1 MSCLSDNT
9 VAEFAEGLLET
20 SAAERVEQ
28 HVASCA
34 PCRKLL
40 SELAKQISGLEL
52 PGRDVGATDVWRA
65 GEEGR
70 ATPRTRTLAAGATPT
85 GELSRGATLGRYMIL
100 ETLGAGGM
108 GVVFAAYDPELDRK
122 VALKILRQEILQQAP
137 GAELRLMREAQAM
150 ARISH
155 PNVLAIHDVGTLG
168 EGLFF
173 AMEYVD
179 GATLAGWLSQKE
191 RSWREILDVFEQA
204 GRGLSAAHAAGL
216 VHRDF
221 KPENVLVARD
231 GRVRVADFGLA
242 RALAA
247 PPEDVLEAREDG
259 EGLASLTRSGAIL
272 GTPAYMAPEQFEG
285 VTVDAQAD
293 QFSFCLALFE
303 ALYGDR
309 PFTVN
314 TREVVLREAPSGRL
328 QRPKDVPGVPVRLLR
343 ALERGLRP
351 SPEERFPSMEALL
364 SALTQDEKRT
374 FRNRVLGALAVAA
387 LGGVGVVGALRAEPS
402 VPLCSG
408 APEKF
413 AGVWGEPQK
422 QAIRERFLATELP
435 YAQDAW
441 VGIEQ
446 ALDAYG
452 RGWSTMHT
460 EACEATRLRGDQS
473 DEVLSL
479 RMLCL
484 DRRREEVRAL
494 VGVLETSG
502 KDQVAK
508 APEAAKSLG
517 DVSVCADVE
526 GLRSPVRLPERQA
539 AADEAREIR
548 AQIARASALSAVG
561 RYQEGL
567 SIAEATVTRAQTL
580 AHAPTEAE
588 ALTTLADLQSAAGEP
603 KPAEASLRRAFSAAQ
618 AGHDDRAAAH
628 AAIQLVDVVGAQLHR
643 FDEGLHWAWLAEAVL
658 RRGKEDESL
667 LAQLHENRGDVHLTQ
682 ADHARAGEQYARSLE
697 LWQRV
702 VGPQHLRVAT
712 EQYNLGQVA
721 IWRGDMAEAMEQTR
735 RASEQLEAIFGPHHP
750 KVAFALAGVATA
762 HFNEGHHVEALAA
775 FKKALAIQRAALGPE
790 HVHVARTLL
799 GMGHALSALHENTQA
814 LAAYQE
820 ALLIFEKDTSTLSL
834 SAEVLLGISCAQVD
848 AGRLEEALAASEKA
862 LLAFEQV
869 FGPEHDQVAA
879 ALNNMGDVLLE
890 LGRSEEAGARF
901 TRAQK
906 MWEKVNGPEDFQ
918 IGIALTGRGTVE
930 RRMGRAVQAVSLLEQ
945 AVEYLA
951 KFDGNPVFLALA
963 RFELAQALW
972 NDAKAR
978 DRAKQ
983 LATQAEQALASMDEA
998 EAKELV
1004 RVRGWLSRVAGP
1016 HRTGKH

>member
-20 SAAERVEQ
+20 RAAERVEQ
-28 HVASCA
+28 HVASCVT
-34 PCRKLL
+34 CRKLL

-52 PGRDVGATDVWRA
+52 PDHEASATDELRA

-70 ATPRTRTLAAGATPT
+70 ATPRTRALAAGAAPA
-85 GELSRGATLGRYMIL
+85 GELSRGASLGRYMIL

-122 VALKILRQEILQQAP
+122 VALKILRQEILQRAP

-191 RSWREILDVFEQA
+191 RSWREILDLFEQA
-204 GRGLSAAHAAGL
+204 GRGLAAAHAAGL

-247 PPEDVLEAREDG
+247 PPPPPEDVPETRGDNEA
-259 EGLASLTRSGAIL
+259 LASLTRSGAVL

-285 VTVDAQAD
+285 VSVDAQAD

-303 ALYGDR
+303 ALYGER

-314 TREVVLREAPSGRL
+314 TRETVLTEAPSGKL
-328 QRPKDVPGVPVRLLR
+328 QRPKDVPGVPARVLR

-351 SPEERFPSMEALL
+351 SPEERFPSMDALL
-364 SALTQDEKRT
+364 YALTQDEQRT

-387 LGGVGVVGALRAEPS
+387 IGGVGVFGALRAAEPS
-402 VPLCSG
+402 APLCSG
-408 APEKF
+408 APEMF

-422 QAIRERFLATELP
+422 RAIRERFLATELP
-435 YAQDAW
+435 YAKDAW
-441 VGIEQ
+441 LGTEQ

-508 APEAAKSLG
+508 APEATKSLG

-567 SIAEATVTRAQTL
+567 SVAEATVTRAQTL
-580 AHAPTEAE
+580 AHTPTEAE
-588 ALTTLADLQSAAGEP
+588 ALTTLADLQSAAGDP
-603 KPAEASLRRAFSAAQ
+603 KAAEASLRRAFSAAQ
-618 AGHDDRAAAH
+618 AGHDDRSAAY
-628 AAIQLVDVVGAQLHR
+628 AAIQLVDVVGAQLRR

-658 RRGKEDESL
+658 RRGKEDEGL
-667 LAQLHENRGDVHLTQ
+667 LAQLHENRGDIYLTQ
-682 ADHARAGEQYARSLE
+682 ADHARAGEQYTRSLE

-702 VGPQHLRVAT
+702 VGPQHLRVAAV
-712 EQYNLGQVA
+712 QYNLGQVA
-721 IWRGDMAEAMEQTR
+721 MWRGDMAEAMSQTR
-735 RASEQLEAIFGPHHP
+735 RASEQLEALLGPNHP
-750 KVAFALAGVATA
+750 KIAFVLGGVATA
-762 HFNEGHHVEALAA
+762 HFNEGHHVEALAVY
-775 FKKALAIQRAALGPE
+775 KRALAIQRAALGPA
-790 HVHVARTLL
+790 HVNVARTLL

-820 ALLIFEKDTSTLSL
+820 ALVVFEKDKSTLSL
-834 SAEVLLGISCAQVD
+834 SAEVLLGISCTQVD
-848 AGRLEEALAASEKA
+848 AGRLEEALAASERA

-869 FGPEHDQVAA
+869 FGPEHDQVGA

-906 MWEKVNGPEDFQ
+906 IWEKVNGPEDFQ

-930 RRMGRAVQAVSLLEQ
+930 RRMGRSAQAVSLLEQ
-945 AVEYLA
+945 AVKNLEKY
-951 KFDGNPVFLALA
+951 DGNPVFLALA

-972 NDAKAR
+972 DGTKAR

-983 LATQAEQALASMDEA
+983 LATQAEKAFANLDEA
-998 EAKELV
+998 QAKELV
-1004 RVRGWLSRVAGP
+1004 LVRGWLSRVAG
-1016 HRTGKH
+1016 R

>member
-9 VAEFAEGLLET
+9 VAEFAEGLLD
-20 SAAERVEQ
+20 AQAVERVER
-28 HVASCA
+28 HAATCVSC
-34 PCRKLL
+34 RRLL
-40 SELAKQISGLEL
+40 SELAKQFSVLEL
-52 PGRDVGATDVWRA
+52 PGGEASATDEGRA
-65 GEEGR
+65 GR
-70 ATPRTRTLAAGATPT
+70 ATPRKRAMAAASAPVG
-85 GELSRGATLGRYMIL
+85 GLSRGAILGRYMIL

-122 VALKILRQEILQQAP
+122 VALKILRPEILQRAP

-168 EGLFF
+168 DGLFF

-179 GATLAGWLSQKE
+179 GSTLAGWLSQKE
-191 RSWREILDVFEQA
+191 RSWREILDLFVQA

-247 PPEDVLEAREDG
+247 PPSPPEDAPAAREDG
-259 EGLASLTRSGAIL
+259 EGLASLTRSGAVL

-303 ALYGDR
+303 ALHGER
-309 PFTVN
+309 PFSVN
-314 TREVVLREAPSGRL
+314 TREAVMTEAPSGRL
-328 QRPKDVPGVPVRLLR
+328 PRPKDAPGLPAHVLR

-351 SPEERFPSMEALL
+351 SPAERFPSMDALL
-364 SALTQDEKRT
+364 SALTHDGQRA
-374 FRNRVLGALAVAA
+374 FRNRVVGALAVAA
-387 LGGVGVVGALRAEPS
+387 LGGAALFGVLRAEPS
-402 VPLCSG
+402 APLCSG
-408 APEKF
+408 APERF
-413 AGVWGEPQK
+413 AAVFGEPQK
-422 QAIRERFLATELP
+422 RAIRERFLATELP

-441 VGIEQ
+441 LGIEQ

-460 EACEATRLRGDQS
+460 EACEATRLRGAQS

-484 DRRREEVRAL
+484 DRRLDEVRAL
-494 VGVLETSG
+494 LGVLETSG

-539 AADEAREIR
+539 AADEARQIR
-548 AQIARASALSAVG
+548 EQIARASALSAVG

-567 SIAEATVTRAQTL
+567 AVAEAAVTRAQAL

-588 ALTTLADLQSAAGEP
+588 ALTALSELQSAMGDP
-603 KPAEASLRRAFSAAQ
+603 KAAEASLRRAFSAAQ
-618 AGHDDRAAAH
+618 AGHHDRAAAQ
-628 AAIQLVDVVGAQLHR
+628 AAIQLVDVVGSQLRR
-643 FDEGLHWAWLAEAVL
+643 FDEGLQWAWLAEALL
-658 RRGKEDESL
+658 RRGKEDEGL
-667 LAQLHENRGDVHLTQ
+667 LAQLHENRGDVYLTQ
-682 ADHARAGEQYARSLE
+682 ADHTRAGEQYARSLA

-702 VGPQHLRVAT
+702 AGPQDLRVAGVL
-712 EQYNLGQVA
+712 YNLGQVA
-721 IWRGDMAEAMEQTR
+721 TWRGDMAEAMEQTR
-735 RASEQLEAIFGPHHP
+735 RSTEQLEAILGPHHP
-750 KVAFALAGVATA
+750 KVAFVLGGVATA
-762 HFNEGHHVEALAA
+762 HFNEGHHVEALAVY
-775 FKKALAIQRAALGPE
+775 KRALAIQRAALGSG
-790 HVHVARTLL
+790 HVNVARTLL
-799 GMGHALSALHENTQA
+799 GMGHALQALHENAQA
-814 LAAYQE
+814 LAAYEE
-820 ALLIFEKDTSTLSL
+820 ALSIFEKDRSTLPL
-834 SAEVLLGISCAQVD
+834 SAEVLLGISCAEVD
-848 AGRLEEALAASEKA
+848 AGRLEKALAASERA

-879 ALNNMGDVLLE
+879 ALDNMADVLLE
-890 LGRSEEAGARF
+890 LGRTEEAGARF
-901 TRAQK
+901 LRAQK
-906 MWEKVNGPEDFQ
+906 MWEKVNGPDDFQ
-918 IGIALTGRGTVE
+918 IGIALTGRGKVE
-930 RRMGRAVQAVSLLEQ
+930 RKMGRTAQAVPLLEQ
-945 AVEYLA
+945 ATQTLE

-972 NDAKAR
+972 DGGKTR

-983 LATQAEQALASMDEA
+983 LSTQAEQTLASMGEA
-998 EAKELV
+998 ETKELL
-1004 RVRGWLSRVAGP
+1004 RVRGWLARVAG
-1016 HRTGKH
+1016 R

>member
-1 MSCLSDNT
+1 MSCLSDTT

-20 SAAERVEQ
+20 QAAERVER
-28 HVASCA
+28 HVAGCA
-34 PCRKLL
+34 ACRRLL
-40 SELAKQISGLEL
+40 SELAKQISVLEL
-52 PGRDVGATDVWRA
+52 PGREAVATEGA
-65 GEEGR
+65 
-70 ATPRTRTLAAGATPT
+70 ATPRIRATAAAAPS
-85 GELSRGATLGRYMIL
+85 GELSRGAILGRYMIL
-100 ETLGAGGM
+100 ETVGAGGM

-122 VALKILRQEILQQAP
+122 VALKILRPEILQRAP

-155 PNVLAIHDVGTLG
+155 PNVLAIHDVGTIG

-179 GATLAGWLSQKE
+179 GTTLAGWLSQGK
-191 RSWREILDVFEQA
+191 RSWREILDLFEQA

-221 KPENVLVARD
+221 KPENVLVASD

-247 PPEDVLEAREDG
+247 PPLPPEDIQETRGDG
-259 EGLASLTRSGAIL
+259 ESLASLTRSGAVL

-285 VTVDAQAD
+285 VSVDAQAD

-303 ALYGDR
+303 ALYGER

-314 TREVVLREAPSGRL
+314 TREAVLTEAPGGRL
-328 QRPKDVPGVPVRLLR
+328 PRPKDVPGVPARVLR
-343 ALERGLRP
+343 AIERGLRP
-351 SPEERFPSMEALL
+351 SPEERFPSMDALL
-364 SALTQDEKRT
+364 SALTQDEQRT

-387 LGGVGVVGALRAEPS
+387 LGGVGVFGALRAEPS

-413 AGVWGEPQK
+413 AGAWGEPQK
-422 QAIRERFLATELP
+422 RAIREQFLATELS

-441 VGIEQ
+441 RGIEQ

-484 DRRREEVRAL
+484 DRRLEEVRAL

-539 AADEAREIR
+539 AADEARAIR
-548 AQIARASALSAVG
+548 EQIARASALSAVG

-567 SIAEATVTRAQTL
+567 SIAEATVTRAEALT
-580 AHAPTEAE
+580 HAPTEAE
-588 ALTTLADLQSAAGEP
+588 ALTALADLQIATGDP
-603 KPAEASLRRAFSAAQ
+603 KAAEASLRRAFSAAQ
-618 AGHDDRAAAH
+618 AGRHDRAAAD
-628 AAIQLVDVVGAQLHR
+628 AAIQLVDVVGAQLRR
-643 FDEGLHWAWLAEAVL
+643 FDDGLHWAWLAEALL
-658 RRGKEDESL
+658 RRGKEDEGL
-667 LAQLHENRGDVHLTQ
+667 LAQLHENRGDVYLTQ
-682 ADHARAGEQYARSLE
+682 ADHARAGEQYTRSLE

-712 EQYNLGQVA
+712 ELYNLGQVA
-721 IWRGDMAEAMEQTR
+721 MWRGDMAEAMEHTR
-735 RASEQLEAIFGPHHP
+735 RSSEQLEAILGPHHP
-750 KVAFALAGVATA
+750 KVAFVLGGLATA
-762 HFNEGHHVEALAA
+762 HFNEGHHVEALAVY
-775 FKKALAIQRAALGPE
+775 KRALAIQRAALDPG
-790 HVHVARTLL
+790 HVNVGRMLL
-799 GMGHALSALHENTQA
+799 GMGHALSALHENAQA

-820 ALLIFEKDTSTLSL
+820 ALSIFEKDKSALPL
-834 SAEVLLGISCAQVD
+834 SAEVLIGIACAEVD
-848 AGRLEEALAASEKA
+848 AGRPEKALAASEKA

-879 ALNNMGDVLLE
+879 ALNTMGDVLLE
-890 LGRSEEAGARF
+890 LGRTEEAGARF

-906 MWEKVNGPEDFQ
+906 TWEKVNGPEDFQ
-918 IGIALTGRGTVE
+918 IGIALTGRGKVE
-930 RRMGRAVQAVSLLEQ
+930 RRMGRAAQAVPLLEE
-945 AVEYLA
+945 AVKNLETY
-951 KFDGNPVFLALA
+951 DGNPVFLALA

-972 NDAKAR
+972 DGAKAR

-983 LATQAEQALASMDEA
+983 LSTQAEQVLASMGEA
-998 EAKELV
+998 EAKELL
-1004 RVRGWLSRVAGP
+1004 RVRAWLARVAG
-1016 HRTGKH
+1016 R